1 MWWDV
6 WKKRLQRDSGS
17 EAQMSMTATTQQI
30 DTSPACPHPN
40 EVDCKRIER
49 ALAER
54 ERYRYVSPRVY
65 PIYNGYRV
73 ESPCCSRNIDK
84 EGGVID
90 IAQIEYLPAMGM
102 WRLYRKDH
110 SEDRWES
117 YAAMNTLW
125 DILDVLKGDP
135 LRMFWP

>member
-1 MWWDV
+1 M
-6 WKKRLQRDSGS
+6 
-17 EAQMSMTATTQQI
+17 MSMAATTQ
-30 DTSPACPHPN
+30 DSTTSLLCPHPN

-49 ALAER
+49 ALAGR

-65 PIYNGYRV
+65 PMRHGYRV

-90 IAQIEYLPAMGM
+90 IAQIEYLPEPGV

-110 SEDRWES
+110 NLDQWET
-117 YAAMNTLW
+117 YAAMSSL
-125 DILDVLKGDP
+125 LDVLEVLRCDP
-135 LRMFWP
+135 LRVFWP

>member
-1 MWWDV
+1 
-6 WKKRLQRDSGS
+6 
-17 EAQMSMTATTQQI
+17 MSTTATTS
-30 DTSPACPHPN
+30 TPARSPVSPHPN

-49 ALAER
+49 ALAGR

-65 PIYNGYRV
+65 PMRNGYRV

-90 IAQIEYLPAMGM
+90 IAQLEYLPELAM

-110 SEDRWES
+110 KLGQWES
-117 YAAMNTLW
+117 YAALNSLP
-125 DILDVLKGDP
+125 DVLELLKCDP

>member
-1 MWWDV
+1 
-6 WKKRLQRDSGS
+6 
-17 EAQMSMTATTQQI
+17 MSAVVTTQESAS
-30 DTSPACPHPN
+30 TLVCPHPN

-49 ALAER
+49 ALANR

-65 PIYNGYRV
+65 PVFNGYRV

-90 IAQIEYLPAMGM
+90 IAQLEYLPAAGA
-102 WRLYRKDH
+102 WRLYRKNHRADQ
-110 SEDRWES
+110 WET
-117 YAAMNTLW
+117 YAALSSLMEALE
-125 DILDVLKGDP
+125 VLKCDP

>member
-1 MWWDV
+1 MNV
-6 WKKRLQRDSGS
+6 AAATRDSTIS
-17 EAQMSMTATTQQI
+17 LH
-30 DTSPACPHPN
+30 CPHPN

-65 PIYNGYRV
+65 PMRNGYRV
-73 ESPCCSRNIDK
+73 ESPCCSRNIDQ

-90 IAQIEYLPAMGM
+90 IAQIEYLPEPGA
-102 WRLYRKDH
+102 WRLYRKNHNLDQ
-110 SEDRWES
+110 WET
-117 YAAMNTLW
+117 YAAMNSL
-125 DILDVLKGDP
+125 LDVLEVLKCDP